1 MTHAPRFNFGNLS
14 TLFVLPSNDLYS
26 LDILRHYQRCKEAGH
41 LMTTAVFVFW
51 CKPSS
56 TILDFVKHQLKCL
69 PADPFKTSV
78 NVISHQGGY
87 VFEDLELP
95 QCFNCAPKNPSS
107 GRDVSKVLSR
117 FDKLQL
123 ADKEEDI
130 FRKSGQLVH
139 TYWATVNKDQ
149 ILPVLMDTGAS
160 HSFVSSSLMRKMHIP
175 IHKISALDVSL
186 ANETTTTITGLVD
199 FNIKLGNNM
208 YRLTAYVFDS
218 TSSTAH
224 TFIQGN
230 SFMLRYGA
238 SLNFRPEPHMILYK
252 GNTPHTLYPITHV
265 ANPPP
270 TPKPLSFTT
279 WKQAQHA
286 IAHGATSFCLWLLP
300 FDSPLL
306 IAKNTP
312 ITVASATVP
321 SNKLPPD
328 PTLVDPDDLK
338 ALIEEYS
345 DVFEEVPAGLPPLV
359 GTGHTIPLE
368 PGTIPPKRPL
378 FRLSPAEIAEARK
391 QVSELLEKGW
401 IVPSQSPFGAPIM
414 FVNKKDDTLRMVI
427 DYRALNSITIKNRW
441 PMPRIDDI
449 FDQLSHATI
458 FSSIDL
464 TSGYHQIRLDEVDQ
478 AKTAFV
484 TPFGLYEFKVLPF
497 GLTNAPATFQST
509 MSKIFSDYISN
520 YVLAFLDDILVYSK
534 SPEEHLEHLRTVL
547 ERLREYRLFAKLK
560 KCDFNKSELR
570 YLGFII
576 GRHGL
581 KPDPEKIVAVQK
593 FRNPKNVT
601 DIKSFLG
608 LANQFRKFVL
618 DFAMIAE
625 PLTRMT
631 RKSLT
636 FCWGEEQEKAFNDL
650 KHAIT
655 NAPVLALPDF
665 EKTFTVKADAS
676 GLGIGAVLLQ
686 DDRPLA
692 YFSRKL
698 SNAEANY
705 SVGEQELLA
714 LHDALLHWR
723 CYLEGPEVVLVT
735 DHCPLRYLKTQPM
748 LSRRQARWVEFFS
761 RFHYTI
767 MYRPGRT
774 NVADPLSRYPVGDA
788 PSVNAIDV
796 HTSPRMHT
804 RLLDAYTADDRLRSP
819 RFLRRITKE
828 GEYWFKLGTQRLFI
842 PNDPSIKN
850 DILFAHHDQL
860 LSGHMG
866 IDKTIQAISAKFWWP
881 GLSKDVYDHVTTCTE
896 CQAVNARSR
905 KREGQLCP
913 LPIPDYPWQQVSMDF
928 ITGMPVTPEGHDAI
942 FVIIDRLTKMVLVYP
957 VTMSIDAPTV
967 AELLFK
973 EVVCRFG
980 QPEHIVCD
988 RDPRF
993 TSRFFKAYMDMA
1005 QTKVAPSTTYHP
1017 QTDGQTERINRVIE
1031 DVLRCY
1037 VSDQGDDWHKHLRA
1051 AEFAI
1056 NNSVQASTGFTP
1068 FYLNYGRNPR
1078 MPFDHELNVYDAVP
1092 EAARRGQLLYEN
1104 LSKARLAIEKA
1115 QKRQTEYYNRN
1126 RAEPVYAPNQLV
1138 WLSTENLRRTT
1149 AKVATKRWCGPFAI
1163 DRMVGR
1169 LAAKL
1174 RIPENY
1180 RIHDVFHVSLLKP
1193 YHARPGLP
1201 TPYVP
1206 PPLGESEDPILEVEL
1221 VLEHEEERTT
1231 NGKGTG
1237 KYRYYIKWL
1246 GFPMHDASWEPEDHI
1261 SASLIRDYWARR
1273 GGKKK
1278 R

>member
-1 MTHAPRFNFGNLS
+1 
-14 TLFVLPSNDLYS
+14 
-26 LDILRHYQRCKEAGH
+26 
-41 LMTTAVFVFW
+41 
-51 CKPSS
+51 
-56 TILDFVKHQLKCL
+56 
-69 PADPFKTSV
+69 
-78 NVISHQGGY
+78 
-87 VFEDLELP
+87 
-95 QCFNCAPKNPSS
+95 
-107 GRDVSKVLSR
+107 
-117 FDKLQL
+117 
-123 ADKEEDI
+123 
-130 FRKSGQLVH
+130 
-139 TYWATVNKDQ
+139 
-149 ILPVLMDTGAS
+149 
-160 HSFVSSSLMRKMHIP
+160 
-175 IHKISALDVSL
+175 
-186 ANETTTTITGLVD
+186 
-199 FNIKLGNNM
+199 
-208 YRLTAYVFDS
+208 
-218 TSSTAH
+218 
-224 TFIQGN
+224 
-230 SFMLRYGA
+230 
-238 SLNFRPEPHMILYK
+238 
-252 GNTPHTLYPITHV
+252 
-265 ANPPP
+265 
-270 TPKPLSFTT
+270 
-279 WKQAQHA
+279 
-286 IAHGATSFCLWLLP
+286 
-300 FDSPLL
+300 
-306 IAKNTP
+306 
-312 ITVASATVP
+312 
-321 SNKLPPD
+321 
-328 PTLVDPDDLK
+328 
-338 ALIEEYS
+338 
-345 DVFEEVPAGLPPLV
+345 
-359 GTGHTIPLE
+359 
-368 PGTIPPKRPL
+368 
-378 FRLSPAEIAEARK
+378 
-391 QVSELLEKGW
+391 
-401 IVPSQSPFGAPIM
+401 
-414 FVNKKDDTLRMVI
+414 MVI
-427 DYRALNSITIKNRW
+427 DYRALNAVTIKNRW

-449 FDQLSHATI
+449 FDQLSQATV

-464 TSGYHQIRLDEVDQ
+464 TSGYHQIRLDEADQ
-478 AKTAFV
+478 AKTAFI

-520 YVLAFLDDILVYSK
+520 FVLAFLDDILVYSK
-534 SPEEHLEHLRTVL
+534 TPEEHLEHLRAVL

-570 YLGFII
+570 YLGYII
-576 GRHGL
+576 GRDGL
-581 KPDPEKIVAVQK
+581 KSDPEKIKAVQQ
-593 FRNPKNVT
+593 FRTPKCVT

-608 LANQFRKFVL
+608 LANQFRKFVI
-618 DFAMIAE
+618 DFALIAE

-631 RKSLT
+631 RKSIP
-636 FCWGEEQEKAFNDL
+636 FHWGEEQEQAFVAL

-698 SNAEANY
+698 SQAEMNY

-723 CYLEGPEVVLVT
+723 CYLEGPDVILVT

-767 MYRPGRT
+767 MYKPGRT
-774 NVADPLSRYPVGDA
+774 NVADPLSRYPLGDA
-788 PSVNAIDV
+788 PCAYAIDV

-804 RLLDAYTADDRLRSP
+804 QLMDAYVTDDRLRSP
-819 RFLRRITKE
+819 RFLKRVHKD
-828 GEYWFKLGTQRLFI
+828 GEYWFKAGTNRLFI
-842 PNDPSIKN
+842 PQDAQLKS
-850 DILFAHHDQL
+850 DILVAHRDQL

-866 IDKTIQAISAKFWWP
+866 IDKTIAAISSKFWWP

-905 KREGQLCP
+905 KKEGQLCP
-913 LPIPDYPWQQVSMDF
+913 LPIPEHPWQQISMDF
-928 ITGMPVTPEGHDAI
+928 ITAMPPTPDGHDAI
-942 FVIIDRLTKMVLVYP
+942 FVIIDRLTKMVLVYS
-957 VTMSIDAPTV
+957 VSMSIDAPTV

-980 QPEHIVCD
+980 QPEHIICD

-993 TSRFFKAYMDMA
+993 TSRFFKAYMDIA
-1005 QTKVAPSTTYHP
+1005 QTKVAPSTAYHP
-1017 QTDGQTERINRVIE
+1017 QTDGQTERVNRVIE

-1037 VSDQGDDWHKHLRA
+1037 VSDQGENWHLYLRA

-1078 MPFDHELNVYDAVP
+1078 MPFDHELSVYDTVP

-1104 LSKARLAIEKA
+1104 LAKARTAIEKA
-1115 QKRQTEYYNRN
+1115 QKRQAEYYNRN
-1126 RAEPVYAPNQLV
+1126 RSDPVYAPNQLV
-1138 WLSTENLRRTT
+1138 WLSTENIRRTT

-1163 DRMVGR
+1163 ERMVGR

-1193 YHARPGLP
+1193 YKARLGLP

-1206 PPLGESEDPILEVEL
+1206 IPLGESEDPVLEVDL
-1221 VLEHEEERTT
+1221 VLHHEEVS
-1231 NGKGTG
+1231 KGSG

-1246 GFPMHDASWEPEDHI
+1246 GYPMHDATWEPEEHI
-1261 SASLIRDYWARR
+1261 APSLIRDYWTRLGVR
-1273 GGKKK
+1273 KKK